1 MSSILEYALTL
12 DPALATEP
20 VDMIGSLFPRGYV
33 TIVAGEPGV
42 GKTWFMLSI
51 ARAIA
56 DGLRGLGDPINP
68 YNKGKVLIFA
78 GETGVRMLVD
88 RMNHL
93 GTPTNLNSI
102 QVVSSHQMARMN
114 IDVMLNT
121 AVGRKNIEGAI
132 ADFRPDIVFVD
143 TVISFMGDGK
153 DESSQVDMSDS
164 IRMLG
169 SMANTYNAAIVLLHH
184 FRKNKASNAAEVR
197 SQNEVIGTSAFI
209 RLASQVIGVERKGD
223 CRIVNCLKSW
233 WKEFEPFMFKIRTT
247 KEGGVVLDQS
257 YTLNTEGGYSTIPV
271 TRRILAWI
279 SENFAEKDFTA
290 GEIIDGCGVGRT
302 SVISAIQAGQSQG
315 LIKLVKKDGNK
326 HIYSLAPQLDEHT
339 HSQLSLPSMEEQ
351 PDEHTLT
358 RVKEGR

>member
-68 YNKGKVLIFA
+68 YDKGKVLIFA

-93 GTPTNLNSI
+93 GTPTNLNAI

-121 AVGRKNIEGAI
+121 AVGRKNIEGANLR
-132 ADFRPDIVFVD
+132 RPH
-143 TVISFMGDGK
+143 
-153 DESSQVDMSDS
+153 
-164 IRMLG
+164 R
-169 SMANTYNAAIVLLHH
+169 
-184 FRKNKASNAAEVR
+184 
-197 SQNEVIGTSAFI
+197 
-209 RLASQVIGVERKGD
+209 
-223 CRIVNCLKSW
+223 
-233 WKEFEPFMFKIRTT
+233 
-247 KEGGVVLDQS
+247 
-257 YTLNTEGGYSTIPV
+257 
-271 TRRILAWI
+271 
-279 SENFAEKDFTA
+279 
-290 GEIIDGCGVGRT
+290 
-302 SVISAIQAGQSQG
+302 
-315 LIKLVKKDGNK
+315 
-326 HIYSLAPQLDEHT
+326 
-339 HSQLSLPSMEEQ
+339 
-351 PDEHTLT
+351 
-358 RVKEGR
+358 